1 MAQMRWR
8 SRVRRSSIAC
18 PMPRRGH
25 ARRPQCRRAGSRWA
39 RAALRLLTNSTLF
52 GPQASRTIAVSK
64 IQFYSRL
71 PASVRLRDKG
81 ISVVEHAEIG
91 ASLGPNVVGFRRM
104 DMGII
109 PAGRGQNVV
118 VVRGIGYLSADVGG

>member
-1 MAQMRWR
+1 MKLI
-8 SRVRRSSIAC
+8 VLIIDLIV
-18 PMPRRGH
+18 
-25 ARRPQCRRAGSRWA
+25 GS
-39 RAALRLLTNSTLF
+39 
-52 GPQASRTIAVSK
+52 
-64 IQFYSRL
+64 
-71 PASVRLRDKG
+71 LRDKG

-118 VVRGIGYLSADVGG
+118 VVRGIGYLSADVAGGGSVNQAIDERGGGVLKNLLGEGTGKLVGRLRPVVVFHGDHEDRFD

>member
-1 MAQMRWR
+1 MKLI
-8 SRVRRSSIAC
+8 VLIIDLIV
-18 PMPRRGH
+18 
-25 ARRPQCRRAGSRWA
+25 GS
-39 RAALRLLTNSTLF
+39 
-52 GPQASRTIAVSK
+52 
-64 IQFYSRL
+64 
-71 PASVRLRDKG
+71 LRDKG

-118 VVRGIGYLSADVGG
+118 VVRGIGYLSADVAGGGSVNQAIDERGVGVLKNLLDGTGKLVGRLRPVVVFHGDHEDRFD

>member
-1 MAQMRWR
+1 MKLI
-8 SRVRRSSIAC
+8 VLIIDLIV
-18 PMPRRGH
+18 
-25 ARRPQCRRAGSRWA
+25 GS
-39 RAALRLLTNSTLF
+39 
-52 GPQASRTIAVSK
+52 
-64 IQFYSRL
+64 
-71 PASVRLRDKG
+71 LRDKG

-118 VVRGIGYLSADVGG
+118 VVRGIGYLSADVAGGAVNQAIDERGVGVLKNLLDGTGKLVGRLRPVVVFHGDHEDRFDWGAIVRAGLPLD